1 LGRPYTD
8 AMDVQTRIILG
19 VQALL
24 FGVAKD
30 IPELGEETR
39 ARLLTAARES
49 RLALAKA
56 MADGGAAD
64 PEAGE
69 KNYFPTVVLR
79 KNDGDG
85 KLLTFGPVSTQYRFA
100 GGVDGLDDAAQAQVR
115 QYMNGIIAR
124 ARGVWHQ
131 WAGENGCAAELNFVE
146 DRRVLQFAV
155 NGQKVN
161 HCVGF
166 ELTKI
171 SEPQ

>member
-1 LGRPYTD
+1 
-8 AMDVQTRIILG
+8 MDVQTRIILG

-49 RLALAKA
+49 KRALAKA
-56 MADGGAAD
+56 MAEAEGAAEGAAD
-64 PEAGE
+64 PGVEE

-85 KLLTFGPVSTQYRFA
+85 KLLTFGPVSPQYRFA

-115 QYMNGIIAR
+115 QYMNGLIAR

-131 WAGENGCAAELNFVE
+131 WAGENGCAAALDFVE

-161 HCVGF
+161 HCIGF

-171 SEPQ
+171 SEPR